1 MAVIRKQYYGIKFP
15 FTAENRKGFFLD
27 LNNDLK
33 QKTESEIAHVILT
46 PKGSRLRMPNFG
58 TDIMKYIFNPNDEL
72 TWDQI
77 EGEINAAITE
87 YVPRV
92 SSVSVD
98 INMSEDDNGATLK
111 ITYSISKGN
120 YVENNSFE
128 VTV

>member
-1 MAVIRKQYYGIKFP
+1 MAVIKKQYYGIKFP
-15 FTAENRKGFFLD
+15 FTAENRNGFFLD
-27 LNNDLK
+27 LNSDLK

-58 TDIMKYIFNPNDEL
+58 TDIMKYIFNPNDKV
-72 TWDQI
+72 TWSQV
-77 EGEINAAITE
+77 EEEINSAINE

-92 SSVSVD
+92 SAVSVD
-98 INMSEDDNGATLK
+98 VNMNDIDNGATLK

-120 YVENNSFE
+120 YIENNSFE